1 MSSRLASC
9 LVWQEPVKALDWPA
23 VWYGKNRLRRGGV
36 PHWLNRILSDG
47 VNSIASPED
56 QDNVEGQDNIEDQ
69 DNQDNVEDQ
78 DNVEAQETTA
88 DQQESTAD
96 ISTGRRY
103 NLRRHIRAP
112 DPVRDVHLFR
122 RG

>member
-1 MSSRLASC
+1 M
-9 LVWQEPVKALDWPA
+9 
-23 VWYGKNRLRRGGV
+23 
-36 PHWLNRILSDG
+36 SDG

-56 QDNVEGQDNIEDQ
+56 QDNVEGQDNVEDQ
-69 DNQDNVEDQ
+69 DNIEDQ

-103 NLRRHIRAP
+103 NLRRQLP
-112 DPVRDVHLFR
+112 TDYLCTR
-122 RG
+122 RPPF